1 MKKIIIGSLVGAVLL
16 FGWQSLS
23 WTVLQLHESEV
34 KYTPAQDTIL
44 NVLNSSITEDGQYG
58 LPNVPPGASHKDME
72 ELGKKM
78 EGKPWALIQ
87 YHKTLKSDMTMQI
100 IRGFLISLFCVL
112 LCCVIIGRLGN
123 KTFGSIF
130 ATTLY
135 IGIICFLFVWY
146 TGHNWMGTSWG
157 VLKPE
162 LIDDLA
168 SWGLTGIW
176 LGWWYSRK

>member
-1 MKKIIIGSLVGAVLL
+1 MKKLIIGSLVGAVLL
-16 FGWQSLS
+16 FSWQSLS
-23 WTVLQLHESEV
+23 WTVLQLHESEI

-44 NVLNSSITEDGQYG
+44 NVMSKSITEDGQYG
-58 LPNVPPGASHKDME
+58 LPSLAPGYSHKEME
-72 ELGKKM
+72 DFGKKM
-78 EGKPWALIQ
+78 EGKPWALVS
-87 YHKTLKSDMTMQI
+87 YNKALKSDMAMQI
-100 IRGFLISLFCVL
+100 LRGFLICLICVL
-112 LCCVIIGRLGN
+112 LVCTIIGRMGN
-123 KTFGSIF
+123 KRFISVF

-135 IGIICFLFVWY
+135 MGIICFLFVWY

-162 LIDDLA
+162 LLDDLA